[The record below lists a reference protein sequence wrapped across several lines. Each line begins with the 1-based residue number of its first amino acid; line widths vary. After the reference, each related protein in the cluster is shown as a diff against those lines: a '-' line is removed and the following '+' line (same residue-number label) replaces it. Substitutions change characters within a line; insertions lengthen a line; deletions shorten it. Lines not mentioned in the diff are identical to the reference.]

1 MNLNR
6 FPEIE
11 TKRLLLRKIEVS
23 DVEDVLFLR
32 TSEIVNEFIER
43 PENRKTKTLSDAIKF
58 IYEINE
64 AFENAQSITWGIT
77 MNNNPKIIGSICLW
91 NFSVNNKIAEVGY
104 DLNPEFHGMGLMSE
118 ALKNVVGFGF
128 KNLKLSRIEAFTHR
142 ENMSSKKL
150 LEKAR
155 FQWNMDRTDKNNL
168 SNEIFE
174 VKNPWISS

>member
-43 PENRKTKTLSDAIKF
+43 PENRKTKNLSDAIRF
-58 IYEINE
+58 INEINE

-128 KNLKLSRIEAFTHR
+128 KNLKLSRIEAFTHK
-142 ENMSSKKL
+142 NNHSSKKL
-150 LEKAR
+150 LIKNE
-155 FQWNMDRTDKNNL
+155 FQWDLNRTDSENS
-168 SNEIFE
+168 SNQIFE
-174 VKNPWISS
+174 IRNPDLL